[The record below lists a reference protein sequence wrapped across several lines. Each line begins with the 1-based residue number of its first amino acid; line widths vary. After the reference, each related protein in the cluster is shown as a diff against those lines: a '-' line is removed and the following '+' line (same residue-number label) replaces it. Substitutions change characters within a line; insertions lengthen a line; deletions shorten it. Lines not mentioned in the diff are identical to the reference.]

1 MNGLYNGIRK
11 LAAGVTGHD
20 APRVDDD
27 GSLVSANQAAVEA
40 FEGRYFMGMTAV
52 TGVAPGTAIGTT
64 AAFALYNP
72 IGSPVDVII
81 VKARMGYVSGT
92 LGIGRV
98 DWVGHVTSSQAA
110 FSGTAIVAYNGRIGN
125 PVGYAKPLT
134 TATVPAGGVVLRPA
148 FNLPPMLATTVLTPW
163 IAEDN
168 VNGAI
173 VLPPG
178 LGVTLQATAAA
189 GTSPLVVYGIEYIER
204 PRV

>member
-1 MNGLYNGIRK
+1 MNGLFNGIRK
-11 LAAGVTGHD
+11 LRAGVTGDD
-20 APRVDDD
+20 APRVSDA
-27 GSLVSANQAAVEA
+27 GELVGMDFSAVEG

-52 TGVAPGTAIGTT
+52 TGVAPGTSIGTT

-72 IGSPVDVII
+72 SGSPVDVII
-81 VKARMGYVSGT
+81 MKARLGYVSGT

-110 FSGTAIVAYNGRIGN
+110 FTGTAIVGYNGRIGN
-125 PVGYAKPLT
+125 PTGYAKPLT
-134 TATVPAGGVVLRPA
+134 TATVPSGGVVLRPA

-163 IAEDN
+163 IAEDV

-178 LGVTLQATAAA
+178 LGVSLQATAGA
-189 GTSPLVVYGIEYIER
+189 GTSPLVVFGIEYIER
-204 PRV
+204 PN